1 MRRNLAIVALLLG
14 TILLG
19 VASGYVY
26 IDQRQIQIRSIKAM
40 ARQGITAAD
49 ETVFDANMEL
59 IRKAMV
65 VGPLGAGLV
74 LAGLAMV
81 LLESRWLRRG

>member
-19 VASGYVY
+19 IAAGYVY
-26 IDQRQIQIRSIKAM
+26 IDQRQIQIRYIKAM
-40 ARQGITAAD
+40 AHQGITADD
-49 ETVFDANMEL
+49 ETVFDGNMQL

-65 VGPLGAGLV
+65 IGPAGGGLI

-81 LLESRWLRRG
+81 LLESRWFRRE